1 MGGDGMRNGK
11 IRDSKMRAAIIDF
24 AKGDSLWLYWKLFAW
39 YNRISYLPF
48 QDILSFFLFRIA
60 HRHGGYIGR
69 NATFQGRPI
78 LPHGLHGI
86 YISRYAKIG
95 TECRIYQNVT
105 IGSVD
110 KKAPQIGDHCFIGT
124 GATIVGDIKI
134 GDFVKIGAGAVVFT
148 DVPSHATVVAMG
160 PRIIV
165 RGTEND

>member
-1 MGGDGMRNGK
+1 MRNGK
-11 IRDSKMRAAIIDF
+11 IRDGRIRAAVIDF
-24 AKGDSLWLYWKLFAW
+24 AKGDFLWFYWKLFAW
-39 YNRISYLPF
+39 HSRISYRPF
-48 QDILSFFLFRIA
+48 QDILSFFLLRIA

-69 NATFQGRPI
+69 NAALQSRPI

-95 TECRIYQNVT
+95 RECRIYQNVT
-105 IGSVD
+105 IGSVG